1 MITPFKYDSGKVALI
16 TNGTVTSSTITKFDL
31 LDWASGYLQRATSS
45 STEVRLMALE
55 DKTTGGSGAHE
66 DILVL
71 YLDGVECEGD
81 TNSTAAV
88 THRGTYIDLTDH
100 DTLNEAASSTDV
112 FYVTDFVSTSK
123 LRGFFVAKTA

>member
-1 MITPFKYDSGKVALI
+1 MITPLRYDTGKLVTIRSGTA
-16 TNGTVTSSTITKFDL
+16 SSTTITKFDL

-45 STEVRLMALE
+45 STEVRLMAME
-55 DKTTGGSGAHE
+55 DVTTAAGAHT

-71 YLDGVECEGD
+71 ILEDVECEGD

-100 DTLNEAASSTDV
+100 DTLNEAASTTDV
-112 FYVTDFVSTSK
+112 FYVTEYVSTSK
-123 LRGFFVAKTA
+123 LRGYFVHNIA